1 MRFLVA
7 KAINLYQKTISPDH
21 GVLGGLLFGGAC
33 RYHPTCSQYT
43 KEAITRYGT
52 GRGAALGLKRVLRCH
67 PFAEGG
73 LDPVP

>member
-21 GVLGGLLFGGAC
+21 GVLGRLLFGGAC

-52 GRGAALGLKRVLRCH
+52 GRGTALGLKRVLRCH